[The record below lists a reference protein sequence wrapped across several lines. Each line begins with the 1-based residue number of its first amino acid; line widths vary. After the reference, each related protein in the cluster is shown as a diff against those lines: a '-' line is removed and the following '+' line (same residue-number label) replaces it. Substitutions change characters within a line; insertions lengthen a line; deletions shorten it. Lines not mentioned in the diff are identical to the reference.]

1 MMEYYIHELDKSNF
15 FYSTISTLSF
25 AHFGVDE
32 LFARGFYILHRQN
45 FPNDFDF
52 VRHIQTLGFPEE
64 VVEQIIQTK
73 TFTPFIFIPGFITKD
88 KRVTYRML
96 PNESGLQFAV
106 EERGITG
113 ANVEFTHWAIISA
126 WEKILPYDLPDSKI
140 LQFFRHIRNAAA
152 HNGKFHF
159 TNKVIDNLTG
169 ELKKEAE
176 WKSFVIKSSF
186 QGLKLFADTKA
197 DSNCF
202 WDQGDLVTFLLDFQN
217 HYSVLKK

>member
-1 MMEYYIHELDKSNF
+1 MEFYIHELDNTNF

-32 LFARGFYILHRQN
+32 LFARGFYIIHRNQI
-45 FPNDFDF
+45 PNDYDF
-52 VRHIQTLGFPEE
+52 IKYIKSLGFPDE

-73 TFTPFIFIPGFITKD
+73 TFTPSIFIPGFITKD
-88 KRVTYRML
+88 KKTTYRML
-96 PNESGLQFAV
+96 PNESAIQFAD

-126 WEKILPYDLPDSKI
+126 WEKILNYKLPDSKI

-152 HNGKFHF
+152 HNGKFNF
-159 TNKVIDNLTG
+159 SNQVIESLTG

-176 WKSFVIKSSF
+176 WNSFVITSSL
-186 QGLKLFADTKA
+186 QGLKLFGDTKT
-197 DSNCF
+197 DSKCF
-202 WDQGDLVTFLLDFQN
+202 WDQGDLVEFLLDFQN
-217 HYSVLKK
+217 HYTILKK